1 MENSG
6 EKIARGRIMIRSGDD
21 QLFQNDDASLVK
33 EALMVESPNMIVNHT
48 VALLARLSTVP
59 LIHQRVREVVK
70 TYKGM

>member
-21 QLFQNDDASLVK
+21 QHFQNDDAPLVK